1 VKNQYFG
8 DKNDLYKFDLVL
20 ELMEH
25 VPGLSQ
31 FVYVAMLTPA
41 DDSDHGHLFKG
52 DADGRS
58 EELRAWLAERIEQ
71 GERDVN
77 HLAAF
82 FESKAYRYR
91 PFIGHFTDEGR
102 GAYFARV
109 LEADLRR
116 SVILLDP
123 DNGLETRAMRRGLR
137 SKYVLM
143 AEVRDVYERMDPS
156 SVLVVYQHLPHEQ
169 RDVFFEQTARRLRQ
183 EAGVVGC
190 ACVCPDNQVSFFVA
204 SKTARRSREVERAV
218 TEYGGR
224 VQMAHCCPALLSA

>member
-1 VKNQYFG
+1 MKNQYFG

-41 DDSDHGHLFKG
+41 DDSGHGHLFRG
-52 DADGRS
+52 DAGGRS
-58 EELRAWLAERIEQ
+58 EELRAWLAERVEW

-116 SVILLDP
+116 SLILLDP

-137 SKYVLM
+137 AKYVLM
-143 AEVRDVYERMDPS
+143 AEVRNVYGRMDAS
-156 SVLVVYQHLPHEQ
+156 SLLVIYQHLPREQ
-169 RDVFFEQTARRLRQ
+169 RDVFFDETARRLRQ

-190 ACVCPDNQVSFFVA
+190 GCVCPDNQVSLFVV
-204 SKTARRSREVERAV
+204 SKTAWRSREVARAL
-218 TEYGGR
+218 TKYGGR
-224 VQMAHCCPALLSA
+224 VRVTHCCPALLSA